1 MTPGQLTRPHVVKWR
16 ERLRPKKLGK
26 LRIVHAIDVMVRR
39 HEVPTQDGVIN
50 LRDCSLVEDGLVLP
64 VEDLVRD
71 TAPEQVAHEA
81 FRTRIGKLL
90 LSWQT
95 QEEVP

>member
-1 MTPGQLTRPHVVKWR
+1 
-16 ERLRPKKLGK
+16 
-26 LRIVHAIDVMVRR
+26 MVRR

-64 VEDLVRD
+64 VEDFVRD

-95 QEEVP
+95 QEELP